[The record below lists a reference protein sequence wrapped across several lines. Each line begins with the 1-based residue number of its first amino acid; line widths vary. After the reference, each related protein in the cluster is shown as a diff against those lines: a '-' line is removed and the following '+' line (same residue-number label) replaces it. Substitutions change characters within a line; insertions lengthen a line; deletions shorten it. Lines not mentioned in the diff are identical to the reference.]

1 MVLEFENY
9 YQLLRI
15 NFPSTKEE
23 IKLAYKQLA
32 KEWHPDKHLEN
43 ESYAS
48 EQFSKLNFAYQVLGN
63 DHEKENYDFLYQKYY
78 LNEPY
83 LNPEAETCC
92 PTGTCGAPATFD
104 ISNRETSKRKVLYA
118 LGLVLI
124 LAMAMGFIM
133 NALSTLK

>member
-9 YQLLRI
+9 YRLLHLD
-15 NFPSTKEE
+15 FPSSKEE

-32 KEWHPDKHLEN
+32 KEWHPDKHPDN

-63 DHEKENYDFLYQKYY
+63 NHEKENYDFLYQKYH

-83 LNPEAETCC
+83 LNPEAENYC
-92 PTGTCGAPATFD
+92 PTGGCSISAPFD
-104 ISNRETSKRKVLYA
+104 ISNRETSKRKVLYVS
-118 LGLVLI
+118 GLVLI
-124 LAMAMGFIM
+124 LAMALGYVVKAIS
-133 NALSTLK
+133 ALL